1 MRMGSFSSWIAKR
14 SSSNT
19 TAFKVRLSV
28 RTSEF
33 ANSYLLFLSMNPPV
47 PPAEL
52 EAVLSKHPLL
62 VDSGVIG
69 YFCPKQ
75 QTELPRA
82 YIVPKD
88 TSFLDASTP
97 TSRRLSFQDEIEAW
111 VRGQVVHYKALR
123 GGVFL
128 TASIPRSAA
137 GKILRRELKAMDVG
151 RMNQEADEAKGGKVF
166 AKL

>member
-1 MRMGSFSSWIAKR
+1 M
-14 SSSNT
+14 
-19 TAFKVRLSV
+19 
-28 RTSEF
+28 
-33 ANSYLLFLSMNPPV
+33 
-47 PPAEL
+47 
-52 EAVLSKHPLL
+52 SKHPLL

-69 YFCPKQ
+69 YDCPIQ

-82 YIVPKD
+82 YIVPSD
-88 TSFLDASTP
+88 PSLLDASAP
-97 TSRRLSFQDEIEAW
+97 ASKRLSFQDEIEAW

-137 GKILRRELKAMDVG
+137 GKILRRELKAMDLG
-151 RMNQEADEAKGGKVF
+151 RMEQEANEGKVL

>member
-1 MRMGSFSSWIAKR
+1 MII
-14 SSSNT
+14 
-19 TAFKVRLSV
+19 SV
-28 RTSEF
+28 
-33 ANSYLLFLSMNPPV
+33 NPPV

-97 TSRRLSFQDEIEAW
+97 HSKRLSFQDEIEAW

-137 GKILRRELKAMDVG
+137 GKILRRELKAMDLG
-151 RMNQEADEAKGGKVF
+151 RMNREADGEQTRKVL